1 MKPDLWDIYRQMLR
15 SRLFEESV
23 RDLWQEGKISGEMH
37 MGLGE
42 EAVVAGIVT
51 HLEDGDAMA
60 LDHRGTPPLVI
71 RGIDLVSLLK
81 EMLGCPDGLC
91 RGYGGHMHLFSPEF
105 LAASSGIVGASGP
118 LGAGFALASQ
128 LLRPGK
134 IAVCFF
140 GEGAVNQG
148 MILESFN
155 LAAIWKLPLIFVC
168 KDNKLAITT
177 YSPSVTAGSVMERVG
192 GFGLPVFEVDGI
204 DVEAVWQTAREAVSR
219 ARRGEGPAFILA
231 HCVHFEGHFLGDP
244 YLRIGRHPLK
254 QMKKLSPSLMK
265 SAVSVKGEPFL
276 TRLKGLGKAASL
288 IRQAVSDQKSRKFD
302 PLYLCRLKL
311 KGEKSRLEKIE
322 GEVKSE
328 IEKAVRLALSGMDRE

>member
-1 MKPDLWDIYRQMLR
+1 MKLDLWDVYRLMLR

-42 EAVVAGIVT
+42 EAIAAGIVS

-71 RGIDLVSLLK
+71 RGVDLVSLLK
-81 EMLGCPDGLC
+81 EFLGCPDGLC
-91 RGYGGHMHLFSPEF
+91 RGCGGHIHLFSPEF
-105 LAASSGIVGASGP
+105 LAASSGIAGASGP
-118 LGAGFALASQ
+118 IGAGFALASR

-134 IAVCFF
+134 IAVSFF

-155 LAAIWKLPLIFVC
+155 LAVIWKLPLIFVC
-168 KDNKLAITT
+168 KDNRLAITT
-177 YSPSVTAGSVMERVG
+177 HSPSVTAGRIMERIR
-192 GFGLPVFEVDGI
+192 GFDLPVFEVDGI
-204 DVEAVWQTAREAVSR
+204 DVEAVWQTARDAVSR
-219 ARRGEGPAFILA
+219 ARRGDGPTFILA
-231 HCVHFEGHFLGDP
+231 RCVHLEGHFLGDP
-244 YLRIGRHPLK
+244 YLRLGRHPLA
-254 QMKKLSPSLMK
+254 QMKKLSPSLLK
-265 SAVSVKGEPFL
+265 SAVSVKGEHL
-276 TRLKGLGKAASL
+276 LRRLQGLGKVASL

-302 PLYLCRLKL
+302 PLYHCRLKL

-322 GEVKSE
+322 EEVRAE
-328 IEKAVRLALSGMDRE
+328 IEKAVKLALSGLARA